1 MRTVTVEKSTHDVM
15 GLLDVLRS
23 ADPPVAVVTIGSD
36 QHRTYVYLEDY
47 EIEDP
52 TALVEAWEDVS
63 LKLSPTSPKAADDI
77 HEVPADG
84 SSRHVVTMSKC
95 APRSEKALEGDEELR
110 VSVSDGVPVSD
121 GSLRLHRGVA
131 EISVG
136 PCSEA
141 REVLLRVVDQSRTLC
156 TGEIRLRFTAPKARK
171 ASFLSR
177 LFTGRVH
184 EPAPPRSDDSE
195 FDPVSVVEPVFPD
208 EDTLAE
214 TPQDPSAAPPQEAP
228 ATEGVF
234 KKLWKTLA
242 G

>member
-1 MRTVTVEKSTHDVM
+1 MRTVTVEKKVHDVM

-23 ADPPVAVVTIGSD
+23 ADPPIGVVTIGSD
-36 QHRTYVYLEDY
+36 QHRTYIYLEDY

-84 SSRHVVTMSKC
+84 SSRHVVTMLKH
-95 APRSEKALEGDEELR
+95 APKSGKVSEGDEELR

-121 GSLRLHRGVA
+121 GSLRLHRGAA

-177 LFTGRVH
+177 LFTGRVD
-184 EPAPPRSDDSE
+184 EPVPPQSNDSE
-195 FDPVSVVEPVFPD
+195 FDPVSVVEPVFPG
-208 EDTLAE
+208 EDTLGE
-214 TPQDPSAAPPQEAP
+214 TPQEPSVSPPEQAP

>member
-1 MRTVTVEKSTHDVM
+1 MRTVTVEKKVHDVI
-15 GLLDVLRS
+15 GLLAVLRS
-23 ADPPVAVVTIGSD
+23 ADPPIGVVTIGSD
-36 QHRTYVYLEDY
+36 PHRTYVYLEDY
-47 EIEDP
+47 GIEDP

-63 LKLSPTSPKAADDI
+63 LKLSPTSPKAEDDI

-84 SSRHVVTMSKC
+84 SSRHVVKILKRT
-95 APRSEKALEGDEELR
+95 PQSEKVTEGDEELR

-141 REVLLRVVDQSRTLC
+141 REVLLRVVDQSRKLC

-171 ASFLSR
+171 AGFLSR
-177 LFTGRVH
+177 LFTGRAD
-184 EPAPPRSDDSE
+184 EPVPPKIDNSE

-234 KKLWKTLA
+234 KKLWKTFT